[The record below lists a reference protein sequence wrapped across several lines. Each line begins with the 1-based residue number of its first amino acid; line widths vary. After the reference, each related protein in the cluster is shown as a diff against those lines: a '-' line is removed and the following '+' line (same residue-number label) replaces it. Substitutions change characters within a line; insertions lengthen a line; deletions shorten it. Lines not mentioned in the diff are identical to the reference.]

1 MGLRIV
7 AYFLLLKCIFIKGQG
22 RSLKYF
28 STFQFKEAV
37 WGEEHLITDYV
48 TLANGPEEDL
58 PDSFTV
64 CSSAL
69 VKFWMADSSVIEMF
83 KEDGTHW
90 FVLHFAGVRDH
101 TDLSEKMGL
110 MYENPI
116 TGSNEFEEITDA
128 IIPIV
133 PHSWYHICMGLDTV
147 SGLFRIVVNGKEV
160 VNKEKEYFKNTQ
172 SWKPKSVDGKILQF
186 KGYWGGMWF
195 QYRNTFSNMNI
206 FSSMMSVEDMVS
218 RTSGGEDCDSP
229 GDYFR

>member
-1 MGLRIV
+1 M
-7 AYFLLLKCIFIKGQG
+7 
-22 RSLKYF
+22 KYF
-28 STFQFKEAV
+28 STFQFGETV
-37 WGEEHLITDYV
+37 YGEEHLITDYV
-48 TLANGPEEDL
+48 ILANSPEKDL

-64 CSSAL
+64 CSSVW
-69 VKFWMADSSVIEMF
+69 VKFWTADSSVIAMLKQDESP
-83 KEDGTHW
+83 W

-101 TDLSEKMGL
+101 KGLSEKMGL
-110 MYENPI
+110 MYENPN
-116 TGSNEFEEITDA
+116 TGSNEFEEIADA
-128 IIPIV
+128 IIPII

-172 SWKPKSVDGKILQF
+172 LWKPKSVAGKILQF

-206 FSSMMSVEDMVS
+206 FNSMMSVEDMVS
-218 RTSGGEDCDSP
+218 RTSGGEHCDGP

>member
-1 MGLRIV
+1 MGIKV
-7 AYFLLLKCIFIKGQG
+7 VYLLLFFQCDCIKGKEG
-22 RSLKYF
+22 NMKYF
-28 STFQFKEAV
+28 STFQFGDTV
-37 WGEEHLITDYV
+37 WGEEQLITDYV
-48 TLANGPEEDL
+48 TLANSPKENL
-58 PDSFTV
+58 ANSFSV
-64 CSSAL
+64 CSSTL
-69 VKFWMADSSVIEMF
+69 VKFWTADSSVFAML
-83 KEDGTHW
+83 KKDGSPW

-101 TDLSEKMGL
+101 KGLSEKMGL

-128 IIPIV
+128 FIPIV

-160 VNKEKEYFKNTQ
+160 VNKEREYFKNTQ